1 MRSYL
6 TSLPL
11 ALLLAACSSNE
22 ASKEATATSDTSA
35 AKEAARPVTQSP
47 KDELRD
53 GLRSMLEVTTY
64 HADADLKIGDKNVSL
79 SGNFAVGAAHLIIH
93 RADGK
98 VVQGVAVGDR
108 AAISEDDGAS
118 WQRDDGSNTRNL
130 SVLVTEPLKHGLEIP
145 DQGEVSFRGEEEVD
159 GVISRHFHVAT
170 TSPID
175 VWICDGPG
183 RKVVRKLKTIVDA
196 ADVTVDATIVYSNWN
211 TPMGIEM
218 PAGAP

>member
-6 TSLPL
+6 TSL
-11 ALLLAACSSNE
+11 LLLLLLSACSSKE
-22 ASKEATATSDTSA
+22 SSKEKEATKDTTSGATA
-35 AKEAARPVTQSP
+35 AQPLAQSP
-47 KDELRD
+47 KEELRD

-64 HADADLKIGDKNVSL
+64 HAEADLKIGDKDVKL
-79 SGNFAVGAAHLIIH
+79 VGNFAAGAVHLIIH

-98 VVQGVAVGDR
+98 IVQGVAVGDR

-130 SVLVTEPLKHGLEIP
+130 SVLITEPLKHGLEIP
-145 DQGEVSFRGEEEVD
+145 DQGEVSFRGEEEID
-159 GVISRHFHVAT
+159 GVKSKHFHVAT

-196 ADVTVDATIVYSNWN
+196 TDVTVDATIVYSDWN
-211 TPMGIEM
+211 TQMGIEM
-218 PAGAP
+218 PEGAP